1 MASLQAIGQ
10 GGCPEGRRPGK
21 PGRWRESGR
30 EMLQVKE
37 PTLLEKILAKKA
49 VVGICGL
56 GYVGLPLALTF
67 GEKGFSVIGF
77 DIDPRKIDAIGKGQ
91 SYIKH
96 IAAKRI
102 GEATRAEKPLTATMD
117 FRKAAEAD
125 ALILCVPT
133 PLNANREPD
142 MTYIENTA
150 RAIGPYVH
158 QGQLIVL
165 ESSTYPGT
173 TEEVV
178 KPIIEKLSGLRAGID
193 FFLAF
198 SPERED
204 PGNPHFN
211 TATIP
216 KVVGGYTRQCT
227 ELACA
232 LYASAIAK
240 VVPVKGTRE
249 AELTKLLENIFR
261 CVNIALVNEMKL
273 LCERM
278 NIDLWEVID
287 AARTKPF
294 GFMPFYPGPGLGGH
308 CIPIDPFYLTWK
320 AREFEFNTRFIELAG
335 EINWQMPHHV
345 VERTMQALNEEG
357 KALKGARVL
366 ILGLAYKKNIDDLRE
381 SPSIRLIEL
390 FREKGAIVSYHDP
403 YCPKMK
409 EMRHQPKYML
419 EMESVPLESA
429 KEVDVVVIATDHD
442 CIDYQQLVHDARL
455 VIDTRHAT
463 RNVSFGK
470 DKVRTA

>member
-1 MASLQAIGQ
+1 
-10 GGCPEGRRPGK
+10 
-21 PGRWRESGR
+21 
-30 EMLQVKE
+30 MLQVKE
-37 PTLLEKILAKKA
+37 PTLLDRILAKDA

-67 GEKGFSVIGF
+67 GEKGFPVIGF
-77 DIDPRKIDAIGKGQ
+77 DIDKRKIEAIEKGE

-96 IAAKRI
+96 IAAERI
-102 GEATRAEKPLTATMD
+102 ARATRSEKPFTATMD
-117 FRKAAEAD
+117 FRRAAKAD

-150 RAIGPYVH
+150 RAIGPYVRS
-158 QGQLIVL
+158 GQLVVL

-178 KPIIEKLSGLRAGID
+178 KPIVEKLSGLRAGID

-216 KVVGGYTRQCT
+216 KVVGGHTKQCT
-227 ELACA
+227 EVACA
-232 LYASAIAK
+232 LYASAITR

-287 AARTKPF
+287 AAKSKPF

-345 VERTMQALNEEG
+345 VERTMQALNDQG

-390 FREKGAIVSYHDP
+390 FREKGAVVSYHDP

-429 KEVDVVVIATDHD
+429 KEADVVVIATDHD
-442 CIDYQQLVHDARL
+442 CIDYQQLVRDAKL
-455 VIDTRHAT
+455 VIDTRNAT
-463 RNVSFGK
+463 RDVTFGK

>member
-1 MASLQAIGQ
+1 
-10 GGCPEGRRPGK
+10 
-21 PGRWRESGR
+21 
-30 EMLQVKE
+30 MLQVKE
-37 PTLLEKILAKKA
+37 PTLLDRILAKDA

-67 GEKGFSVIGF
+67 GEKGFPVIGF
-77 DIDPRKIDAIGKGQ
+77 DIDKRKIEAIEKGE

-96 IAAKRI
+96 IAAERI
-102 GEATRAEKPLTATMD
+102 ARATRSEKPFTATMD
-117 FRKAAEAD
+117 FRRAAKAD

-158 QGQLIVL
+158 SGQLVVL

-178 KPIIEKLSGLRAGID
+178 KPIVEKLSGLRAGID

-216 KVVGGYTRQCT
+216 KVVGGHTTQCT
-227 ELACA
+227 EVACA
-232 LYASAIAK
+232 LYASAITR

-278 NIDLWEVID
+278 NIDLWEVIE
-287 AARTKPF
+287 AAKTKPF

-308 CIPIDPFYLTWK
+308 CIPIDPYYLTWK

-345 VERTMQALNEEG
+345 VDRTMDALNEQG

-390 FREKGAIVSYHDP
+390 FREKGAHVSYHDP

-419 EMESVPLESA
+419 EMESVPLETA
-429 KEVDVVVIATDHD
+429 KDADVVVIATDHE
-442 CIDYQQLVHDARL
+442 CIDYEQLVRDATL
-455 VIDTRHAT
+455 VIDTRNAT
-463 RNVSFGK
+463 KNVTFGK

>member
-1 MASLQAIGQ
+1 
-10 GGCPEGRRPGK
+10 
-21 PGRWRESGR
+21 
-30 EMLQVKE
+30 MLQVKE
-37 PTLLEKILAKKA
+37 PTLLERILAKKA

-67 GEKGFSVIGF
+67 GEKACAVIGF
-77 DIDPRKIDAIGKGQ
+77 DIDQRKTDATGNGQ

-96 IAAKRI
+96 IAAERI
-102 GEATRAEKPLTATMD
+102 AKATRAEKPFTATID
-117 FRKAAEAD
+117 FRKSAQAD

-158 QGQLIVL
+158 PGQLIVL

-173 TEEVV
+173 TDDVV

-232 LYASAIAK
+232 LYASAITK

-278 NIDLWEVID
+278 NIDLWEVIE
-287 AARTKPF
+287 AAKTKPF
-294 GFMPFYPGPGLGGH
+294 GLMPFYPGPGLGGH
-308 CIPIDPFYLTWK
+308 CLPIDPFYLTWK
-320 AREFEFNTRFIELAG
+320 AREYGHNTRFIELAG
-335 EINWQMPHHV
+335 EINTWMPEYV
-345 VERTMQALNEEG
+345 VRRVADTLNARS
-357 KALKGARVL
+357 KAVRGSRIL
-366 ILGLAYKKNIDDLRE
+366 ILGIAYKPNVDDERE
-381 SPSIRLIEL
+381 SPSYLLMSLLADR
-390 FREKGAIVSYHDP
+390 GA
-403 YCPKMK
+403 
-409 EMRHQPKYML
+409 
-419 EMESVPLESA
+419 
-429 KEVDVVVIATDHD
+429 
-442 CIDYQQLVHDARL
+442 
-455 VIDTRHAT
+455 
-463 RNVSFGK
+463 
-470 DKVRTA
+470 

>member
-1 MASLQAIGQ
+1 
-10 GGCPEGRRPGK
+10 
-21 PGRWRESGR
+21 
-30 EMLQVKE
+30 MLQVKE
-37 PTLLEKILAKKA
+37 PTLLDKILAREA

-67 GEKGFSVIGF
+67 GEKGFPVIGF
-77 DIDPRKIDAIGKGQ
+77 DIDKRKIDAIGKGQ
-91 SYIKH
+91 TYIKH
-96 IAAKRI
+96 IAAERI
-102 GEATRAEKPLTATMD
+102 EKATRGLKPLTATMD
-117 FRKAAEAD
+117 FRRASQAD

-150 RAIGPYVH
+150 RAIGPYLRS
-158 QGQLIVL
+158 GQLVVL

-178 KPIIEKLSGLRAGID
+178 KPILEELSGLRAGID

-204 PGNPHFN
+204 PGNPNFN

-216 KVVGGYTRQCT
+216 KVVGGYTKQCT
-227 ELACA
+227 EVASA
-232 LYASAIAK
+232 LYASAINK

-261 CVNIALVNEMKL
+261 CVNIALVNEIKM

-278 NIDLWEVID
+278 NIDIWEVID
-287 AARTKPF
+287 AAATKPF

-320 AREFEFNTRFIELAG
+320 AREFEFQTRFIELAG
-335 EINWQMPHHV
+335 EINWQMPYHV
-345 VERTMQALNEEG
+345 VERTMDALNEQG

-390 FREKGAIVSYHDP
+390 FRQKGAQVQYHDP

-419 EMESVPLESA
+419 EMESVPLDAAVSQA
-429 KEVDVVVIATDHD
+429 DAVVIATNHD
-442 CIDYQQLVHDARL
+442 CIDYAKLVRDAKL
-455 VIDTRHAT
+455 VVDTRNAT
-463 RNVSFGK
+463 RSVTFGR
-470 DKVRTA
+470 DKIRSA

>member
-1 MASLQAIGQ
+1 
-10 GGCPEGRRPGK
+10 
-21 PGRWRESGR
+21 
-30 EMLQVKE
+30 MLQVKE
-37 PTLLEKILAKKA
+37 PTLLEKILAKSA
-49 VVGICGL
+49 VVGVCGL

-67 GEKGFSVIGF
+67 GEKGFAVLGF
-77 DIDPRKIDAIGKGQ
+77 DIDQRKIDAIGKGQ

-96 IAAKRI
+96 IAAERI
-102 GEATRAEKPLTATMD
+102 SKATRAEKPFAVTMD
-117 FRKAAEAD
+117 FRKAAQAD

-150 RAIGPYVH
+150 RAIGPYVRP
-158 QGQLIVL
+158 GQLVVL

-178 KPIIEKLSGLRAGID
+178 RPIIEKLSGLRAGID

-211 TATIP
+211 TASIP

-232 LYASAIAK
+232 LYASAITK

-287 AARTKPF
+287 AAKTKPF

-345 VERTMQALNEEG
+345 VERTMQALNEQG

-366 ILGLAYKKNIDDLRE
+366 ILGLSYKKNIDDLRE

-429 KEVDVVVIATDHD
+429 QEMDVVVIATDHD
-442 CIDYQQLVHDARL
+442 CIDYQQLVRDARL
-455 VIDTRHAT
+455 VIDTRNAT
-463 RNVSFGK
+463 RDVSFGK

>member
-1 MASLQAIGQ
+1 
-10 GGCPEGRRPGK
+10 
-21 PGRWRESGR
+21 
-30 EMLQVKE
+30 MLQVKE
-37 PTLLEKILAKKA
+37 PTLLDRILAKDA

-67 GEKGFSVIGF
+67 GEKGFPVIGF
-77 DIDPRKIDAIGKGQ
+77 DIDKRKIEAIEKGE

-96 IAAKRI
+96 IAAERI
-102 GEATRAEKPLTATMD
+102 ARATRSEKPFTATMD
-117 FRKAAEAD
+117 FRRAAKAD

-158 QGQLIVL
+158 SGQLVVL

-178 KPIIEKLSGLRAGID
+178 KPIVEKLSGLRAGID

-216 KVVGGYTRQCT
+216 KVVGGHTTQCT
-227 ELACA
+227 EVACA
-232 LYASAIAK
+232 LYASAITR

-278 NIDLWEVID
+278 NIDLWEVIE
-287 AARTKPF
+287 AAKTKPF

-308 CIPIDPFYLTWK
+308 CIPIDPYYLTWK

-345 VERTMQALNEEG
+345 VDRTMDALNEQG

-390 FREKGAIVSYHDP
+390 FREKGAHVSYHDP

-419 EMESVPLESA
+419 EMESVPLKTA
-429 KEVDVVVIATDHD
+429 KDADVVVIATDHE
-442 CIDYQQLVHDARL
+442 CIDYEQLVRDATL
-455 VIDTRHAT
+455 VIDTRNAT
-463 RNVSFGK
+463 KNVTFGK

>member
-1 MASLQAIGQ
+1 
-10 GGCPEGRRPGK
+10 
-21 PGRWRESGR
+21 
-30 EMLQVKE
+30 MLQVKE
-37 PTLLEKILAKKA
+37 PTLLEKIVAKNA
-49 VVGICGL
+49 VVGVCGL

-67 GEKGFSVIGF
+67 GEKGFAVLGF
-77 DIDPRKIDAIGKGQ
+77 DIDQRKIDAIGKGQ

-96 IAAKRI
+96 IAAERI
-102 GEATRAEKPLTATMD
+102 SKATRAEKPFAVTMD
-117 FRKAAEAD
+117 FRKAAQAD

-150 RAIGPYVH
+150 RAIGPYVRP
-158 QGQLIVL
+158 GQLVVL

-178 KPIIEKLSGLRAGID
+178 RPIIEKLSGLRAGID

-211 TATIP
+211 TASIP

-232 LYASAIAK
+232 LYASAITK

-287 AARTKPF
+287 AAKTKPF

-345 VERTMQALNEEG
+345 VERTMQALNDQG

-429 KEVDVVVIATDHD
+429 QEMDVVVIATDHD
-442 CIDYQQLVHDARL
+442 CIDYQQLVRDARL
-455 VIDTRHAT
+455 VIDTRNAT

>member
-1 MASLQAIGQ
+1 
-10 GGCPEGRRPGK
+10 
-21 PGRWRESGR
+21 
-30 EMLQVKE
+30 MLQVRE
-37 PTLLEKILAKKA
+37 PTLLDRILAKDA

-56 GYVGLPLALTF
+56 GYVGLPLALAF
-67 GEKGFSVIGF
+67 GEKGFPVIGF
-77 DIDPRKIDAIGKGQ
+77 DIDKRKIEAIEKGE

-96 IAAKRI
+96 IAGERI
-102 GEATRAEKPLTATMD
+102 ARATKSEKPLTATMD
-117 FRKAAEAD
+117 FRRAAKAD

-150 RAIGPYVH
+150 RAIGPYVRS
-158 QGQLIVL
+158 GQLVVL

-178 KPIIEKLSGLRAGID
+178 KPILEKLSGLRAGID

-216 KVVGGYTRQCT
+216 KVVGGHTKQCT
-227 ELACA
+227 EVACA
-232 LYASAIAK
+232 LYGSAITR

-278 NIDLWEVID
+278 NIDLWEVIE
-287 AARTKPF
+287 AAKTKPF

-308 CIPIDPFYLTWK
+308 CIPIDPYYLTWK

-345 VERTMQALNEEG
+345 VDRTMDALNEQG

-390 FREKGAIVSYHDP
+390 FREKGARVSYHDP

-419 EMESVPLESA
+419 EMESVPLETA
-429 KEVDVVVIATDHD
+429 KEADVVVIATDHE
-442 CIDYQQLVHDARL
+442 CIDYQQLVRDASL
-455 VIDTRHAT
+455 VIDTRNAT
-463 RNVSFGK
+463 KNVSFGR

>member
-1 MASLQAIGQ
+1 
-10 GGCPEGRRPGK
+10 
-21 PGRWRESGR
+21 
-30 EMLQVKE
+30 MLQVKE
-37 PTLLEKILAKKA
+37 PTLLDKILAKQA
-49 VVGICGL
+49 VVGVCGL

-67 GEKGFSVIGF
+67 GEKGFPVIGF
-77 DIDPRKIDAIGKGQ
+77 DIDQRKIDAIEKGE

-96 IAAKRI
+96 IPGERIAK
-102 GEATRAEKPLTATMD
+102 ALKNEKPFTATKD
-117 FRKAAEAD
+117 FRKASQAD
-125 ALILCVPT
+125 ALIMAVPT

-142 MTYIENTA
+142 MTYIEKTA
-150 RAIGPYVH
+150 EAIGPYVRP
-158 QGQLIVL
+158 GQIVIL

-204 PGNPHFN
+204 PGNPNFN

-216 KVVGGYTRQCT
+216 KVVGGYTKQCT
-227 ELACA
+227 EIACA
-232 LYASAIAK
+232 LYSSAITK
-240 VVPVKGTRE
+240 TVPVRGCRE

-261 CVNIALVNEMKL
+261 CVNIALVNELKL

-278 NIDLWEVID
+278 DIDVWEVIN
-287 AARTKPF
+287 AAATKPF

-320 AREFEFNTRFIELAG
+320 AREYEFSTRFIELAG
-335 EINWQMPHHV
+335 EINWHMPYHV
-345 VERTMQALNEEG
+345 VERTIDALNQDG
-357 KALKGARVL
+357 KSIKGANVL

-390 FREKGAIVSYHDP
+390 FRQKGANVEYHDP

-419 EMESVPLESA
+419 EMESVPLEQGVA
-429 KEVDVVVIATDHD
+429 EADVVVIATDHD
-442 CIDYQQLVHDARL
+442 SIDYQKLVRDAKL
-455 VIDTRHAT
+455 VIDSRNAT
-463 RNVSFGK
+463 KNVTFGR
-470 DKVRTA
+470 DKIKSA

>member
-1 MASLQAIGQ
+1 
-10 GGCPEGRRPGK
+10 
-21 PGRWRESGR
+21 
-30 EMLQVKE
+30 MLQIKE
-37 PTLLEKILAKKA
+37 PTLLTKIKTKDAI
-49 VVGICGL
+49 VGVCGL

-67 GEKGFSVIGF
+67 GEKGFPVIGF
-77 DIDPRKIDAIGKGQ
+77 DIDQRKIDAITKGE

-96 IAAKRI
+96 ISGERI
-102 GEATRAEKPLTATMD
+102 GKAVKQEKKPFYATLD
-117 FRKAAEAD
+117 FRDASKAD
-125 ALILCVPT
+125 ALIMCVPT

-142 MTYIENTA
+142 MTYIEKTA
-150 RAIGPYVH
+150 EAIGPYVRS
-158 QGQLIVL
+158 GQLVVL

-178 KPIIEKLSGLRAGID
+178 KPIIEKLSGLKAGVD

-204 PGNPHFN
+204 PGNPNFN
-211 TATIP
+211 TATIA
-216 KVVGGYTRQCT
+216 KVVGGYTKQCT
-227 ELACA
+227 EVACA
-232 LYASAIAK
+232 LYDAAISKTVA
-240 VVPVKGTRE
+240 VRGTRE

-278 NIDLWEVID
+278 NIDIWEVID
-287 AARTKPF
+287 AAKTKPF

-345 VERTMQALNEEG
+345 VERTMEALNDHG
-357 KALKGARVL
+357 RALKGSKVL

-381 SPSIRLIEL
+381 SPAIRLIEL
-390 FREKGAIVSYHDP
+390 FKEKGAIVSYHDSF
-403 YCPKMK
+403 CPKMK

-419 EMESVPLESA
+419 EMESVDLQKGVDES
-429 KEVDVVVIATDHD
+429 DVVVIATDHD
-442 CIDYQQLVHDARL
+442 YIDYQKVVRDAKL
-455 VIDTRHAT
+455 VIDTRNAT
-463 RNVSFGK
+463 KHVTFGR
-470 DKVRTA
+470 DKIRSA

>member
-1 MASLQAIGQ
+1 VEARALKVQSSPQ
-10 GGCPEGRRPGK
+10 K
-21 PGRWRESGR
+21 P
-30 EMLQVKE
+30 
-37 PTLLEKILAKKA
+37 
-49 VVGICGL
+49 
-56 GYVGLPLALTF
+56 F
-67 GEKGFSVIGF
+67 
-77 DIDPRKIDAIGKGQ
+77 
-91 SYIKH
+91 
-96 IAAKRI
+96 
-102 GEATRAEKPLTATMD
+102 TATID
-117 FRKAAEAD
+117 FRKSAQAD

-158 QGQLIVL
+158 PGQLIVL

-173 TEEVV
+173 TDDVV

-232 LYASAIAK
+232 LYASAITK

-287 AARTKPF
+287 AAKTKPF

-345 VERTMQALNEEG
+345 VERTMEALNEEG

-390 FREKGAIVSYHDP
+390 FREKGAVVSYHDP

-429 KEVDVVVIATDHD
+429 KEADVVVIATDHD
-442 CIDYQQLVHDARL
+442 CIDYQQLVRDAKL
-455 VIDTRHAT
+455 VIDTRNAT
-463 RNVSFGK
+463 RNVTFGK

>member
-1 MASLQAIGQ
+1 
-10 GGCPEGRRPGK
+10 
-21 PGRWRESGR
+21 
-30 EMLQVKE
+30 MLQVKE
-37 PTLLEKILAKKA
+37 PTLLDKILAKEA

-67 GEKGFSVIGF
+67 GEKGFPVIGF
-77 DIDPRKIDAIGKGQ
+77 DIDKRKIDAIEKGE

-96 IAAKRI
+96 ISGERI
-102 GEATRAEKPLTATMD
+102 ARATALEKPLRATMD

-125 ALILCVPT
+125 ALIMCVPT

-142 MTYIENTA
+142 MTYIEKTA
-150 RAIGPYVH
+150 QAIGPYVRP
-158 QGQLIVL
+158 GQIVIL

-178 KPIIEKLSGLRAGID
+178 MPIIEKLSGLRAGID

-204 PGNPHFN
+204 PGNPNFN

-216 KVVGGYTRQCT
+216 KVVGGYTGQCT
-227 ELACA
+227 EVACA
-232 LYASAIAK
+232 LYSASITR
-240 VVPVKGTRE
+240 VVPVRGTRE

-261 CVNIALVNEMKL
+261 CVNIALVNELKL

-278 NIDLWEVID
+278 NIDVWEVIN
-287 AARTKPF
+287 AAATKPF

-345 VERTMQALNEEG
+345 VERTMGALNEQG
-357 KALKGARVL
+357 KAVKGAKVL

-390 FREKGAIVSYHDP
+390 FREKGATVQYHDP

-419 EMESVPLESA
+419 EMESVPLQEA
-429 KEVDVVVIATDHD
+429 VAEADVVVIATDHD
-442 CIDYQQLVHDARL
+442 SIDYEKLVRDAKL
-455 VIDTRHAT
+455 VIDTRNAT
-463 RNVSFGK
+463 RSVTFGK
-470 DKVRTA
+470 DKVRSA

>member
-1 MASLQAIGQ
+1 
-10 GGCPEGRRPGK
+10 
-21 PGRWRESGR
+21 
-30 EMLQVKE
+30 MLQVNE
-37 PTLLEKILAKKA
+37 PTLLDKILAKNA

-67 GEKGFSVIGF
+67 GEKGFPVIGF
-77 DIDPRKIDAIGKGQ
+77 DIDRRKVDAIEQGH

-96 IAAKRI
+96 IASDRI
-102 GEATRAEKPLTATMD
+102 ARATTAEKPFSATMD
-117 FRKAAEAD
+117 FRKAAKAD
-125 ALILCVPT
+125 ALIMCVPT

-150 RAIGPYVH
+150 RAIGPYLRS
-158 QGQLIVL
+158 GQLVVL

-173 TEEVV
+173 TDEVV
-178 KPIIEKLSGLRAGID
+178 KPILEKLSGLRAGID

-204 PGNPHFN
+204 PGNPSFN

-216 KVVGGYTRQCT
+216 KVVGGLTQQCT

-232 LYASAIAK
+232 LYASAITK

-287 AARTKPF
+287 AAKTKPF

-345 VERTMQALNEEG
+345 VERTMDALNQQG
-357 KALKGARVL
+357 KVLKGANVL

-390 FREKGAIVSYHDP
+390 FRERGAQVSYHDP

-419 EMESVPLESA
+419 EMESVPLETA
-429 KEVDVVVIATDHD
+429 KEADVVVIATDHD
-442 CIDYQQLVHDARL
+442 CVDYQQLVRDAKL
-455 VIDTRHAT
+455 VIDTRNAT
-463 RNVSFGK
+463 RNVTFGR
-470 DKVRTA
+470 DKVHTA

>member
-1 MASLQAIGQ
+1 
-10 GGCPEGRRPGK
+10 
-21 PGRWRESGR
+21 
-30 EMLQVKE
+30 MLQVKE
-37 PTLLEKILAKKA
+37 PTLLDKILSKDA

-67 GEKGFSVIGF
+67 GEKGFPVIGF
-77 DIDPRKIDAIGKGQ
+77 DIDQRKIDSIGKGE

-96 IAAKRI
+96 FASERVKAAV
-102 GEATRAEKPLTATMD
+102 TREKNPFTATLD
-117 FRKAAEAD
+117 FRKASQAD
-125 ALILCVPT
+125 ALIMCVPT

-142 MTYIENTA
+142 MTYIEKTA
-150 RAIGPYVH
+150 EAIGPYVRP
-158 QGQLIVL
+158 GQIVIL

-178 KPIIEKLSGLRAGID
+178 KPIIERLSGLRAGID

-204 PGNPHFN
+204 PGNPNFN

-216 KVVGGYTRQCT
+216 KVVGGFTKQCT
-227 ELACA
+227 EIACA
-232 LYASAIAK
+232 LYSHAITK
-240 VVPVKGTRE
+240 VVPVRGTRE

-278 NIDLWEVID
+278 NIDVWEVIN
-287 AARTKPF
+287 AAATKPF

-335 EINWQMPHHV
+335 EINTQMPHHV
-345 VERTMQALNEEG
+345 VERTMGALNEQG
-357 KALKGARVL
+357 KALKGAKVL

-390 FREKGAIVSYHDP
+390 FREKGSTVSYHDP

-419 EMESVPLESA
+419 EMESVPLEQSVLDA
-429 KEVDVVVIATDHD
+429 DVVVIATDHD
-442 CIDYQQLVHDARL
+442 SIDYQKLVRDAKL
-455 VIDTRHAT
+455 VIDTRNAT
-463 RNVSFGK
+463 KNVTFGK
-470 DKVRTA
+470 DKVHSA

>member
-1 MASLQAIGQ
+1 
-10 GGCPEGRRPGK
+10 
-21 PGRWRESGR
+21 
-30 EMLQVKE
+30 MLQVNE
-37 PTLLEKILAKKA
+37 PTLLDKILAKNA

-67 GEKGFSVIGF
+67 GEKGFPVIGF
-77 DIDPRKIDAIGKGQ
+77 DIDRRKVDAIEQGH

-96 IAAKRI
+96 IASDRI
-102 GEATRAEKPLTATMD
+102 ARATKAEKPFSATLD
-117 FRKAAEAD
+117 FRKAAQAD
-125 ALILCVPT
+125 ALIMCVPT

-150 RAIGPYVH
+150 RAIGPYLRS
-158 QGQLIVL
+158 GQLVVL

-173 TEEVV
+173 TDEVV
-178 KPIIEKLSGLRAGID
+178 KPILEKLSGLRAGID

-204 PGNPHFN
+204 PGNPSFN

-216 KVVGGYTRQCT
+216 KVVGGHTRQCT

-287 AARTKPF
+287 AAKTKPF

-345 VERTMQALNEEG
+345 VERTMDALNQQG
-357 KALKGARVL
+357 KALKGAQVL

-390 FREKGAIVSYHDP
+390 FRERGAQVSYHDP

-419 EMESVPLESA
+419 EMESVPLETA
-429 KEVDVVVIATDHD
+429 KEADVVVIATDHD
-442 CIDYQQLVHDARL
+442 CIDYQQLVRDAKL
-455 VIDTRHAT
+455 VIDTRNAT
-463 RNVSFGK
+463 RNVTFGR
-470 DKVRTA
+470 DKVHTA

>member
-1 MASLQAIGQ
+1 M
-10 GGCPEGRRPGK
+10 
-21 PGRWRESGR
+21 
-30 EMLQVKE
+30 MQVKE
-37 PTLLEKILAKKA
+37 PTLLDRIAAKEA

-67 GEKGFSVIGF
+67 CQKGFPVIGF
-77 DIDPRKIDAIGKGQ
+77 DIDRRKIDAIAKGE

-96 IAAKRI
+96 ISAERI
-102 GEATRAEKPLTATMD
+102 GKAVRREEKPFSATLD
-117 FRKAAEAD
+117 FRQAREAD

-150 RAIGPYVH
+150 RSIGPHVRP
-158 QGQLIVL
+158 GQLVVL

-178 KPIIEKLSGLRAGID
+178 KPIIEELSGLRAGVD

-204 PGNPHFN
+204 PGNPNFN

-216 KVVGGYTRQCT
+216 KVVGGYTKQCT

-232 LYASAIAK
+232 LYANAIAK
-240 VVPVKGTRE
+240 IVPVKGTRE

-278 NIDLWEVID
+278 NIDIWEVVD
-287 AARTKPF
+287 AAKTKPF
-294 GFMPFYPGPGLGGH
+294 GFMAFYPGPGLGGH

-335 EINWQMPHHV
+335 EINWQMPYHV
-345 VERTMQALNEEG
+345 VERTMDALNEQG
-357 KALKGARVL
+357 KALRGARVL

-390 FREKGAIVSYHDP
+390 FRDKGAVVSYHDP

-419 EMESVPLESA
+419 EMESVELERGVA
-429 KEVDVVVIATDHD
+429 EADVVVIATDHD
-442 CIDYQQLVHDARL
+442 AVDYQKLVRDAKL
-455 VIDTRHAT
+455 VIDTRNAT
-463 RNVSFGK
+463 RAVTFGR
-470 DKVRTA
+470 DKIRSA

>member
-1 MASLQAIGQ
+1 
-10 GGCPEGRRPGK
+10 
-21 PGRWRESGR
+21 
-30 EMLQVKE
+30 MLQVKE
-37 PTLLEKILAKKA
+37 PTLLDRILAKDA

-67 GEKGFSVIGF
+67 GEKGFPVIGF
-77 DIDPRKIDAIGKGQ
+77 DIDKRKIEAIEKGE

-96 IAAKRI
+96 IAADRI
-102 GEATRAEKPLTATMD
+102 ARATRSEKPFTATMD
-117 FRKAAEAD
+117 FRRAAKAD

-150 RAIGPYVH
+150 RAIGPYVRS
-158 QGQLIVL
+158 GQLVVL

-178 KPIIEKLSGLRAGID
+178 KPIVEKLSGLRAGID

-216 KVVGGYTRQCT
+216 KVVGGHTKQCT
-227 ELACA
+227 EVACA
-232 LYASAIAK
+232 LYASAITK

-278 NIDLWEVID
+278 NIDLWEVIE
-287 AARTKPF
+287 AAKTKPF

-308 CIPIDPFYLTWK
+308 CIPIDPYYLTWK

-345 VERTMQALNEEG
+345 VERTMDALNEQG

-390 FREKGAIVSYHDP
+390 FREKGAHVSYHDP

-419 EMESVPLESA
+419 EMESVPLETASEA
-429 KEVDVVVIATDHD
+429 DVVVIATDHD
-442 CIDYQQLVHDARL
+442 CIDYQRLLRDASL
-455 VIDTRHAT
+455 VIDTRNAT
-463 RNVSFGK
+463 KNVTFGK

>member
-1 MASLQAIGQ
+1 
-10 GGCPEGRRPGK
+10 
-21 PGRWRESGR
+21 
-30 EMLQVKE
+30 MLQVKE
-37 PTLLEKILAKKA
+37 PTLLERIRAKEA
-49 VVGICGL
+49 VIGICGL

-67 GEKGFSVIGF
+67 GEKGFPVIGF
-77 DIDPRKIDAIGKGQ
+77 DIDKRKIEAIEKGE

-96 IAAKRI
+96 IAGERI
-102 GEATRAEKPLTATMD
+102 ARATKAERRFGATMD
-117 FRKAAEAD
+117 FRKASEAD
-125 ALILCVPT
+125 ALIMCVPT
-133 PLNANREPD
+133 PLNATREPD

-150 RAIGPYVH
+150 KAIGPYVRP
-158 QGQLIVL
+158 GQLVIL

-173 TEEVV
+173 TDEVV
-178 KPIIEKLSGLRAGID
+178 KPIIEKLSGLRAGVD

-216 KVVGGYTRQCT
+216 KVVGGYTKQCT

-232 LYASAIAK
+232 LYASAITK

-278 NIDLWEVID
+278 NIDLWQVID
-287 AARTKPF
+287 AAKTKPF
-294 GFMPFYPGPGLGGH
+294 GSMPFYPGPGLGGH

-335 EINWQMPHHV
+335 EITWQMPYHV
-345 VERTMQALNEEG
+345 VDRTMEALNQQG
-357 KALKGARVL
+357 KALKGAKVL

-390 FREKGAIVSYHDP
+390 FREKGAHVSYHDP

-419 EMESVPLESA
+419 EMESVPLGLGVAEA
-429 KEVDVVVIATDHD
+429 DVVVIATDHD
-442 CIDYQQLVHDARL
+442 CIDYSKLVRDAKL
-455 VIDTRHAT
+455 VIDTRNAT
-463 RNVSFGK
+463 KDVTFGR
-470 DKVRTA
+470 DKIKTA